1 MEVTSNLDAPMGW
14 RSKMANAQKIDEGI
28 SFNGGL
34 SAGYIGVNRYQDTK
48 RNKHTNN
55 TRPKHMPYLKAKHNS
70 GLHGIKVAG
79 RTVGK
84 IYS

>member
-14 RSKMANAQKIDEGI
+14 RSKMANAQKYDEGI
-28 SFNGGL
+28 SFRGGL
-34 SAGYIGVNRYQDTK
+34 SAGHIGLNRYQDSK
-48 RNKHTNN
+48 RNKNTNN
-55 TRPKHMPYLKAKHNS
+55 TRPRLKPYLKPNNNS
-70 GLHGIKVAG
+70 CLHGIKVAG